1 MPAPVA
7 PAFLTEVAADAVL
20 VRFVAPSLIDPIQV
34 EEVGVALLA
43 LHELHAKVP
52 VVIDFGV
59 CNGVSSAMVGKLI
72 TLHRRIRRGGGKLV
86 LFGLGP
92 IVQEVFR
99 SARLDEYFTL
109 CRTRDEALAKARTP
123 APG

>member
-1 MPAPVA
+1 MPEPAPS
-7 PAFLTEVAADAVL
+7 AFRTEVAADAVL
-20 VRFVAPSLIDPIQV
+20 IRFEVPSLIEPIQV
-34 EEVGVALLA
+34 EEVGAALLA

-52 VVIDFGV
+52 LVIDFGT

-72 TLHRRIRRGGGKLV
+72 TLHRRVRRSGGKLV

-99 SARLDEYFTL
+99 SARLDEYFLL
-109 CRTRDEALAKARTP
+109 CRTRDEALTKARP
-123 APG
+123 QSPG